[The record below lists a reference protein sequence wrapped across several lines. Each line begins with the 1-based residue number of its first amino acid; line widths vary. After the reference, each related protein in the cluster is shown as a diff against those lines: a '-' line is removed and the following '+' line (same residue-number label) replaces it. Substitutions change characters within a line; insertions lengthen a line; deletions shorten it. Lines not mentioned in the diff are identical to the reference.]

1 MNIAGLCQRV
11 IVTIGAQASMR
22 DAARL
27 MRDEHVGSL
36 VVTDSADASRVVGV
50 LTDRDLTIQFLAR
63 EAGNEEDI
71 RVGELASGALVSVP
85 GTASI
90 LEAVAAMD
98 DCGVRRLLVT
108 GDEGRIV
115 GIVSAEDLLDT
126 IAAELDGLARALRSG
141 IDRETAEIDAD
152 RLAGYPPM
160 FLLDELVPPAR

>member
-11 IVTIGAQASMR
+11 IVTIGAQASMHE
-22 DAARL
+22 AAVM

-36 VVTDSADASRVVGV
+36 VVTDSENASRVVGV
-50 LTDRDLTIQFLAR
+50 LTDRDLAIEFLAR
-63 EAGNEEDI
+63 EAGSEEDI
-71 RVGELASGALVSVP
+71 RVGELASGALVAVA

-108 GDEGRIV
+108 GEDGRV
-115 GIVSAEDLLDT
+115 MGIVSAEDLLDT

-141 IDRETAEIDAD
+141 IDRETADVDAD
-152 RLAGYPPM
+152 RLAEVPPV
-160 FLLDELVPPAR
+160 FLLDELFASSR

>member
-11 IVTIGAQASMR
+11 IVTIGAQASMHE
-22 DAARL
+22 AAVL

-36 VVTDSADASRVVGV
+36 VVTDTGNASRVVGV
-50 LTDRDLTIQFLAR
+50 LTDRDLAIEFLAR

-71 RVGELASGALVSVP
+71 RVGELASGALVAVP

-141 IDRETAEIDAD
+141 IDRETAEVDAD

-160 FLLDELVPPAR
+160 FLLDALVAPST